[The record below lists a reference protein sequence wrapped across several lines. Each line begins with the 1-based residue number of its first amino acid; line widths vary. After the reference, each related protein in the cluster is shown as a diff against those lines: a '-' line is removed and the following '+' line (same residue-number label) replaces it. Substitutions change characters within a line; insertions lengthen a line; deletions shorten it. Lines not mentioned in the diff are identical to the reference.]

1 MRKMISLLS
10 VGQMLAALM
19 LLLSVAL
26 SPVPVQAAD
35 KAAEPAAEAV
45 KDKAGKAAKKS
56 TEAGVALKVNINTAS
71 AAELA
76 DALDGIGPKKAEA
89 IVAYRTANG
98 PFKIVEDLL
107 KVKGIG
113 EEVLRKNAGRV
124 LVK

>member
-10 VGQMLAALM
+10 VSQMIALLM
-19 LLLSVAL
+19 LMSAAL
-26 SPVPVQAAD
+26 SPAPVQAAD
-35 KAAEPAAEAV
+35 KAAEPAADVARE
-45 KDKAGKAAKKS
+45 KAGKAAPKS
-56 TEAGVALKVNINTAS
+56 AEAGAALKVNINTAS

-76 DALDGIGPKKAEA
+76 DSLDGIGPKKAEA

-98 PFKIVEDLL
+98 PFKIAEDLL